1 MQTIGRQ
8 SYFVES
14 LSTKILS
21 TSMNAK
27 QLTAKQERFC
37 EEYLIDL
44 NATKAAIRAG
54 YSADSAKSIGHEN
67 LTKPDLQERVAGMM
81 AERSRRCNFTSDDL
95 FNELV
100 KVGTANMLD
109 FITVQ
114 SDGSSYVDL
123 SNLTRDQAA
132 ALSEVSMDVVQGAR
146 DGDEMPREVRKVKI
160 KLHSKLQALVELGK
174 HLGVK
179 AGVDITSNGTNP
191 SVKFMIPDNGRG
203 PDVGTLVEQL
213 AASDPGYLEWKQK
226 QMTLKHGE

>member
-1 MQTIGRQ
+1 M
-8 SYFVES
+8 E
-14 LSTKILS
+14 
-21 TSMNAK
+21 AK

-37 EEYLIDL
+37 EEYLVDL
-44 NATKAAIRAG
+44 NATQAAIRAG

-67 LTKPDLQERVAGMM
+67 LTKPDLQERVAEMM

-146 DGDEMPREVRKVKI
+146 DGEMPREVRKVKI

-203 PDVGTLVEQL
+203 PDVGALVEQL
-213 AASDPGYLEWKQK
+213 AASEPEYLEWKQK
-226 QMTLKHGE
+226 QITLKYGE

>member
-1 MQTIGRQ
+1 
-8 SYFVES
+8 
-14 LSTKILS
+14 
-21 TSMNAK
+21 MNAK
-27 QLTAKQERFC
+27 QLTDKQERFC

-67 LTKPDLQERVAGMM
+67 LTKPDLQERVAEMM

-109 FITVQ
+109 FITIQ
-114 SDGSSYVDL
+114 SDGSSCVDL

-132 ALSEVSMDVVQGAR
+132 ALSEVSMDVVRGAS
-146 DGDEMPREVRKVKI
+146 DGDEMPREVRKIKI

-179 AGVDITSNGTNP
+179 SGVDLTSNGETVPTVQFVMP
-191 SVKFMIPDNGRG
+191 SNGRG
-203 PDVGTLVEQL
+203 LGDAIANL
-213 AASDPGYLEWKQK
+213 AQTDPGYLEYKRQK
-226 QMTLKHGE
+226 LAEGAE